1 MDEDLV
7 LLFVGM
13 FVGAVFV
20 VILLGMTGQF
30 DRDNELGGAICEEE
44 YNMLFAYLSS
54 FVIKVLYIKSIC
66 LDFLESLECVDLLYC
81 HFGLHSH
88 ISCLNIVD
96 GLCLTFSLPQKS

>member
-7 LLFVGM
+7 LFFVGM

-44 YNMLFAYLSS
+44 YNMNFDSYDNGVLKCKPKEVKAEVQYDGI
-54 FVIKVLYIKSIC
+54 VIQI
-66 LDFLESLECVDLLYC
+66 
-81 HFGLHSH
+81 G
-88 ISCLNIVD
+88 D
-96 GLCLTFSLPQKS
+96 GRWTE